1 MPRNPVT
8 FDVARSIGAKLPDV
22 TGAAGSGRMALKVKG
37 RILECQAVHK
47 SAEPNSLMVCIG
59 SKRRDALLAQNPDAC
74 YLTKHYEP
82 YPVILVRLS
91 QISRTYL
98 RALLAEAWEFVRSG
112 VK

>member
-22 TGAAGSGRMALKVKG
+22 AATAGKRMALKIKG
-37 RILECQAVHK
+37 RILACQAIHK

-59 SKRRDALLAQNPDAC
+59 SKRRDALLAEDPDAC
-74 YLTKHYEP
+74 YLTKHYESS
-82 YPVILVRLS
+82 PVILVRLS
-91 QISRTYL
+91 RISRTFL
-98 RALLAEAWEFVRSG
+98 RALLAEAWEFVRSD